1 MHRVRAVALP
11 YSVRLGGPHP
21 LHFGVGRRWL
31 QNLSRQMPAGLSP
44 DARLFATAY
53 AAGFLAISL
62 FIA

>member
-31 QNLSRQMPAGLSP
+31 EHLSRQMPAGLSP